1 MYGFYTERDPKY
13 GPGIWWDFQCCFNRL
28 SLAGLVSQKVFCV
41 HGGLSRTHNGLE
53 MDLLWA
59 DPTNWGDGWFQSY
72 RGISYLFGKRV
83 VDEACKR
90 LNISL
95 IIRSHMVVPD
105 GFEVMTGR
113 ILITVFSVAN
123 YAGTANNAAAV
134 LCVNEKL
141 EVTYQKLTALHP
153 LFQVSTLP
161 LTANL
166 DSTIALS
173 DLKQVKRFVEF

>member
-1 MYGFYTERDPKY
+1 MTITFYLT
-13 GPGIWWDFQCCFNRL
+13 
-28 SLAGLVSQKVFCV
+28 
-41 HGGLSRTHNGLE
+41 
-53 MDLLWA
+53 
-59 DPTNWGDGWFQSY
+59 
-72 RGISYLFGKRV
+72 GISYLFGKRV
-83 VDEACKR
+83 VDEECKR

-113 ILITVFSVAN
+113 LLIEVFSVAN

-141 EVTYQKLTALHP
+141 KVTYQKLTAPHP

-173 DLKQVKRFVEF
+173 DLKQVKRFVKF